1 MKPPK
6 LQELKKNKKAVIQ
19 IIGILVAVLFAW
31 SFVSKN
37 VSCVGG
43 MPVLKKKAGPA
54 EQSVE
59 QPPPSVKVYK
69 VARVNFRDSLP
80 SLGTI
85 KGFREYDLKFPISG
99 TVEYIN
105 FREGE
110 KITQG
115 DIIASLD
122 QKEALLKL
130 EYSKIEYEKNKKLLE
145 LGSILEAKF
154 KQSQIEYQ
162 SVKSE
167 LDKTNLLA
175 FSDGYIGGLATE
187 KGANVT
193 PQDKIA
199 TFVDF
204 KDVFVE
210 FGVIEKEVPKIKEG
224 QNIELSLDS
233 YPDELFKGQIDSLS
247 PIVEGRSRTM
257 KIRAKIANPDEKIRP
272 GMFGRVSTLVY
283 EKEDAIVIPSSS
295 FKKKDDQYYV
305 YIIQPDE
312 AAEPAAAMEDGG
324 EGAPQPAPVPQQPA
338 GGTVEIRTI
347 EVAYATPDSIEV
359 KEGIEEGELVA
370 VDVELELQDKM
381 KVEIT
386 ETQEGIF

>member
-6 LQELKKNKKAVIQ
+6 LQNLKFNKRAVLQ
-19 IIGILVAVLFAW
+19 GIGIVMALIFVW

-43 MPVLKKKAGPA
+43 MPVLKKAKKDLPKQ
-54 EQSVE
+54 EIE
-59 QPPPSVKVYK
+59 QPPLPVKVYK
-69 VARVNFRDSLP
+69 VARVNFRDTLP

-85 KGFREYDLKFPISG
+85 KGFREYDLKFPIAG
-99 TVEYIN
+99 TIEYVN

-130 EYSKIEYEKNKKLLE
+130 EYAKIEYEKMKKLLE
-145 LGSILEAKF
+145 LGSVVEAKF

-162 SVKSE
+162 SAKSE
-167 LDKTNLLA
+167 LDKTNLVA
-175 FSDGYIGGLATE
+175 FSDGYIGGLSSE

-193 PQDKIA
+193 PQDKVA

-204 KDVFVE
+204 KDIFAE
-210 FGVIEKEVPKIKEG
+210 FGVIEKELPKLKEG

-233 YPDELFKGQIDSLS
+233 FPDEIFKGQIDSLS

-257 KIRAKIANPDEKIRP
+257 KVRGKIANPDEKIKP
-272 GMFGRVSTLVY
+272 GMFGRVAVLVY
-283 EKEDAIVIPSSS
+283 EKEDALVIPSSS
-295 FKKKDDQYYV
+295 FKKKEDQYYV
-305 YIIQPDE
+305 YVVHPDE
-312 AAEPAAAMEDGG
+312 SGEPKEEGG
-324 EGAPQPAPVPQQPA
+324 EGISYETGAAPAESTL
-338 GGTVEIRTI
+338 GTIEIRNI
-347 EVAYATPDSIEV
+347 EVAYATPDSIEI
-359 KEGIEEGELVA
+359 KEGLEEGEIVA
-370 VDVELELQDKM
+370 VDVEQELEDKA